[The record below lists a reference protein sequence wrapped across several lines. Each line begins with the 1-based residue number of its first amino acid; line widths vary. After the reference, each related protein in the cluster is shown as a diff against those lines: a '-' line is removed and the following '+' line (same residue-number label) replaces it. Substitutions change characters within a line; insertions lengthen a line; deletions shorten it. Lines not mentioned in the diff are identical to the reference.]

1 MSITSFV
8 FIIFCAA
15 SILVYWRLPQRYRI
29 PWLFTISMVFIL
41 TWSWNLA
48 GILLVVATVNFF
60 LGRWLWIA
68 SSTPSPGINPGKSPA
83 TAKNSRRIL
92 LWLGI
97 GFNVLALVALKY
109 SDFYVTALTRLL
121 GKMGV
126 HTAAGGLLLLVPI
139 GLSFIAVQM
148 ISYLVDVHNRILKP
162 EAHWLDFALYVV
174 YFPKMLSGPVER
186 ARTILPMF
194 KQPKAPDAQAAE
206 RNFWLIVIGVVR
218 KIVLA
223 DSLLSIIPA
232 AIFQHPE
239 TFAGQDLI
247 VYLLAYA
254 FVIYNDFAG
263 YTSIVR
269 GVSGFFGIELTNNFK
284 LPYFSR
290 SISEF
295 WERWHVS
302 LSNWLRDYIFFPTS
316 RALLKKIPKRDQ
328 IINLVV
334 PPFATML
341 VSGMWH
347 GIGWNFLVWGGLHG
361 FYLFIERVS
370 TLWSPRRLLNEL
382 PKWRQVLSAL
392 GIFVLVVLAWIPF
405 RMELA
410 IAWQYLVRILT
421 PSDWIKPN
429 FWLLRMYLIGKTQVN
444 SWTEFNLPDIR
455 VFILLIPA
463 LLLDWKQSQHKDE
476 TFFTKWPVWGKAL
489 FLAVL
494 ILVVVLLAFA
504 ETGTPFIYQGF

>member
-1 MSITSFV
+1 MFWRW
-8 FIIFCAA
+8 
-15 SILVYWRLPQRYRI
+15 WRL
-29 PWLFTISMVFIL
+29 
-41 TWSWNLA
+41 N
-48 GILLVVATVNFF
+48 
-60 LGRWLWIA
+60 IA
-68 SSTPSPGINPGKSPA
+68 
-83 TAKNSRRIL
+83 
-92 LWLGI
+92 
-97 GFNVLALVALKY
+97 
-109 SDFYVTALTRLL
+109 DFYVTALTRLL
-121 GKMGV
+121 EKMGV
-126 HTAAGGLLLLVPI
+126 HTGAGGLQLLVPI

-148 ISYLVDVHNRILKP
+148 ISYLVDVHNRIFKP

-232 AIFQHPE
+232 AIFQHPK
-239 TFAGQDLI
+239 TFAGQDLV

-328 IINLVV
+328 VVNLVV
-334 PPFATML
+334 PPIATML

-361 FYLFIERVS
+361 FYLIIERVS

-410 IAWQYLVRILT
+410 VAWQYLVRVVT
-421 PSDWIKPN
+421 PSAWIKPN
-429 FWLLRMYLIGKTQVN
+429 FWLLRMYLIGKVHVA
-444 SWTEFNLPDIR
+444 SWTDFNFPDIR

-463 LLLDWKQSQHKDE
+463 LLLDWRQSHHKDE

-494 ILVVVLLAFA
+494 TLVVVLLSFA
-504 ETGTPFIYQGF
+504 ETGAPFIYQGF

>member
-1 MSITSFV
+1 
-8 FIIFCAA
+8 
-15 SILVYWRLPQRYRI
+15 
-29 PWLFTISMVFIL
+29 
-41 TWSWNLA
+41 
-48 GILLVVATVNFF
+48 
-60 LGRWLWIA
+60 
-68 SSTPSPGINPGKSPA
+68 
-83 TAKNSRRIL
+83 
-92 LWLGI
+92 
-97 GFNVLALVALKY
+97 
-109 SDFYVTALTRLL
+109 
-121 GKMGV
+121 
-126 HTAAGGLLLLVPI
+126 
-139 GLSFIAVQM
+139 
-148 ISYLVDVHNRILKP
+148 
-162 EAHWLDFALYVV
+162 
-174 YFPKMLSGPVER
+174 
-186 ARTILPMF
+186 
-194 KQPKAPDAQAAE
+194 
-206 RNFWLIVIGVVR
+206 
-218 KIVLA
+218 
-223 DSLLSIIPA
+223 
-232 AIFQHPE
+232 
-239 TFAGQDLI
+239 

-328 IINLVV
+328 IVNLVF

-341 VSGMWH
+341 VSGLWH

-361 FYLFIERVS
+361 FYLFVERVS

-382 PKWRQVLSAL
+382 PKWRQMLSAV

-410 IAWQYLVRILT
+410 IAWQYLVRMLT
-421 PSDWIKPN
+421 PSDWIKPD

-444 SWTEFNLPDIR
+444 SWTEFSLPDIR

-476 TFFTKWPVWGKAL
+476 TFFTKWPGWGKAL